1 MFFFLTHLFSHPLLL
16 FFTSYVPA
24 RATVKII
31 LISKRHFCGREEK
44 KTRYSEINV
53 GTGRVS
59 SMKDIEVANSSP
71 KRLPVEWSCMKERWH
86 ERSLL
91 QLLLMDCYSHKD
103 HLGNGSDWSTGTIKG
118 NLFSCV
124 TNATVFKVSSWHFN

>member
-1 MFFFLTHLFSHPLLL
+1 MFFFSTHLFSHPFLL
-16 FFTSYVPA
+16 FFTPYISA

-44 KTRYSEINV
+44 KCYSEINV

-71 KRLPVEWSCMKERWH
+71 KRLPVKWSCMKERWH

-91 QLLLMDCYSHKD
+91 QLLLMECYSDKD
-103 HLGNGSDWSTGTIKG
+103 HLGNGSDWSSGTIKG
-118 NLFSCV
+118 SLFSCV
-124 TNATVFKVSSWHFN
+124 INATVFKVSSWHFN